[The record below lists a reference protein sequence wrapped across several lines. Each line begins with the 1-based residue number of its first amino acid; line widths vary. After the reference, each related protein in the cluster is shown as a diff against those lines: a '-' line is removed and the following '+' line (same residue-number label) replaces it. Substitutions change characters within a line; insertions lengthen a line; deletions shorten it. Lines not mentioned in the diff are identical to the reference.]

1 MYYCRFRSIWRYIK
15 GRRQIVFVTLGGILF
30 AKVLPATP
38 SPLAAFTERPSIM
51 VHWKPVQANTVS
63 MWHLIFFGYFFN
75 HRANTNLNLKSFFSL
90 SWGRFMNR
98 GTSKIVFF
106 SAVFIA
112 LNENMVSQFRW
123 FDTWADL
130 RDDIVTCVPKVGRKY
145 EVVYQLFYCFFK
157 LPHKIAS
164 LL

>member
-1 MYYCRFRSIWRYIK
+1 MYYCRFMSIWRYIK
-15 GRRQIVFVTLGGILF
+15 GRRQIVFVTLGGILV
-30 AKVLPATP
+30 AKVLPATS
-38 SPLAAFTERPSIM
+38 SPLATFTEWPSFM

-75 HRANTNLNLKSFFSL
+75 HRENTNLNLKSFFSL
-90 SWGRFMNR
+90 SWGRSMNR
-98 GTSKIVFF
+98 ATSKIEFF

-130 RDDIVTCVPKVGRKY
+130 REDIVIWVPKVGRKY
-145 EVVYQLFYCFFK
+145 EVVKGTLMQIWKSPYLF
-157 LPHKIAS
+157 
-164 LL
+164 